1 MKLSDFVDG
10 TCEELPRS
18 PPTNKDVLRF
28 FLHFNEQQKQSL
40 TDDVALHTTCM
51 LMTHYRILGIYD
63 ELGFHQPQY
72 ITRSVDIK
80 LLHV

>member
-10 TCEELPRS
+10 TCDELPRG

-28 FLHFNEQQKQSL
+28 FLHFNEQHKQSR
-40 TDDVALHTTCM
+40 TDEVALHTTCM
-51 LMTHYRILGIYD
+51 ILTHYCILGIYD
-63 ELGFHQPQY
+63 ELELHQPQS